1 MNIDAASMAEQL
13 AYYEVYA
20 AQTRNQERLTLLQ
33 SQSSMIS
40 KIDNALDSL
49 DNLIYKFTKPSGSF
63 EQSAVALSSED
74 YFTVDAAGYAKN
86 INMDI
91 FIEQK
96 ATAHQVAVNTSGA
109 LPTDAFTTSGSMDI
123 EFQGETYT
131 ITIADADSSG
141 DGSVTYQEFV
151 NYFNQQMDGMV
162 NATLVRSGGEMKL
175 LFSAEETGAE
185 NQFSITAN
193 TGDSA
198 IDQNVNDGNASPIKS
213 AQDAIIWLGDQGS
226 GVRLTNASN
235 TFENIVPGV
244 DITLSKANEA
254 GSTSTNFTIGPDS
267 DETMSVLK
275 EFISAYNEVIAVLD
289 SATRSGGDSE
299 ERGVLAS
306 DGSIRGIESKLN
318 GLIRSSYYGVSMF
331 ELGLSLDKEGKL
343 ELDADKFKE
352 AQEIHDLETIFCG
365 SSGLFKTME
374 TTIEQYADYTKGS
387 LNRQKERISAQ
398 QQRVNDNLDRLDT
411 KYDMYYKRYLAQYTQ
426 LNTIMSSMD
435 SISSLF

>member
-33 SQSSMIS
+33 SQSSMIT
-40 KIDNALDSL
+40 KIDSALDSL
-49 DNLIYKFTKPSGSF
+49 DNIIYKFTKPSGSF
-63 EQSAVALSSED
+63 EQSSVSLSSED
-74 YFTVDAAGYAKN
+74 YFSVNAAGYAKN

-91 FIEQK
+91 FVEQK
-96 ATAHQVAVNTSGA
+96 ATSHQVAVNTSGTE
-109 LPTDAFTTSGSMDI
+109 PTDAFVSTGTMDI

-131 ITIADADSSG
+131 INVADADSSG
-141 DGSVTYQEFV
+141 DGTVTYQEFV
-151 NYFNQQMDGMV
+151 NYFNQEMDGMV

-175 LFSAEETGAE
+175 LFSSEETGAE
-185 NQFSITAN
+185 NLFSITAN
-193 TGDSA
+193 TGDA
-198 IDQNVNDGNASPIKS
+198 EIDQNISDGNTSPIKS
-213 AQDAIIWLGDQGS
+213 GQDAIIWLGDQGS
-226 GVRLTNASN
+226 GVQLTNASN

-244 DITLSKANEA
+244 DITLTQANEV
-254 GSTSTNFTIGPDS
+254 GSASTNFTIGPDS
-267 DETMSVLK
+267 DETISVLN
-275 EFISAYNEVIAVLD
+275 EFITAYNEVISVLD
-289 SATRSGGDSE
+289 TATRSGSDSE

-318 GLIRSSYYGVSMF
+318 GLIRGSYYGVSMF

-343 ELDADKFKE
+343 ELDSDKFKE
-352 AQEIHDLETIFCG
+352 AQELYDLETIFCG
-365 SSGLFKTME
+365 DEGLFKTME
-374 TTIEQYADYTKGS
+374 TTIEQYADYTSGS

-398 QQRVNDNLDRLDT
+398 QDRVNDNLDRLDA

-426 LNTIMSSMD
+426 LNTIMNSMD